1 MSKDIGMEVMASS
14 NEVPGD
20 SEKASALSE
29 NDHIPGK
36 IAHHCGQASLSL
48 CYSLGLPQRL
58 GITTLGYK
66 DTKAVT
72 LDEIVHHTRAVARAY
87 KTGFLLANL
96 PLGSYENYRESAI
109 KLVKEG
115 GAHGVKLEGGRDMAC
130 TIRAISK
137 AGVPVIGHIG
147 LTVQRDLDASKEA
160 DDGSEVLEDAKSVQ
174 DAGAVAVLVETMT
187 PRAADSITKALKIP
201 TIGIGSGP

>member
-48 CYSLGLPQRL
+48 CYSLGLPQR
-58 GITTLGYK
+58 
-66 DTKAVT
+66 
-72 LDEIVHHTRAVARAY
+72 
-87 KTGFLLANL
+87 
-96 PLGSYENYRESAI
+96 YRESAI

-201 TIGIGSGP
+201 TIGIGYGLLSRMCSLTDTSLSSGP

>member
-48 CYSLGLPQRL
+48 
-58 GITTLGYK
+58 
-66 DTKAVT
+66 
-72 LDEIVHHTRAVARAY
+72 
-87 KTGFLLANL
+87 
-96 PLGSYENYRESAI
+96 YRESAI